1 MRILFVCVGNSCRSQ
16 MAEGIAKFHGHDA
29 ASAGTHPANNI
40 STNAITVLENMGIDT
55 TGMKP
60 KNLTLF
66 DVADFDLIIS
76 MGCGVECPSIKLD
89 DDWQL
94 EDPVGQSITVFEE
107 TAREI
112 QRRILELQ

>member
-29 ASAGTHPANNI
+29 ASAGTHPATSI
-40 STNAITVLENMGIDT
+40 SVNAVTVLEGMGIDT
-55 TGMKP
+55 AGMKP
-60 KNLTLF
+60 KDLTLF
-66 DVADFDLIIS
+66 DVEDYDLVIS
-76 MGCGVECPSIKLD
+76 MGCGVECPSVRLD

-94 EDPVGQSITVFEE
+94 EDPVGQSIAVFEE

-112 QRRILELQ
+112 ERRILQLR